1 MELHSLETGSS
12 DTTRQMWRPLSQEP
26 TDHPLYGYTG
36 VSTIGFGIPTGAIIS
51 DGDTGAASIPAN
63 AANTVWNL
71 YFANGADT
79 TGNTGKDHPSTAEM
93 AALSAG
99 TAREQRQMA
108 YWGIVGASRSWWAS
122 DLVAIQNQVAASAAT
137 DKTTLIAV
145 V

>member
-1 MELHSLETGSS
+1 
-12 DTTRQMWRPLSQEP
+12 
-26 TDHPLYGYTG
+26 
-36 VSTIGFGIPTGAIIS
+36 
-51 DGDTGAASIPAN
+51 
-63 AANTVWNL
+63 
-71 YFANGADT
+71 
-79 TGNTGKDHPSTAEM
+79 M
-93 AALSAG
+93 AALTAG